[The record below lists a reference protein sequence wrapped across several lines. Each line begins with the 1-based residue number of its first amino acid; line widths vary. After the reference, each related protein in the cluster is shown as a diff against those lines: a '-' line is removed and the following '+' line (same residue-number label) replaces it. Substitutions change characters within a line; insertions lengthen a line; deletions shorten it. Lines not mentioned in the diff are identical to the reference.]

1 MNDTYESVEQLEN
14 NTCTPFVRKLVEF
27 IEEPSTKHIV
37 SWSPNGKSFV
47 IWDPGQF
54 STVILPNYF
63 KHGNLS
69 SFVRQL
75 NQYGFHKCS
84 QKRYEFSHEL
94 FQRDQ
99 PELWVGIQRNR
110 PVGVVK
116 DKRFVKSPNLICYNP
131 VFGLPFVPEEY
142 LLSDLGE
149 ILYRKNESLKETVAR
164 QQEENEVLKKRLREY
179 EAELVSLQAQ
189 FISRFGSMVVSTS
202 QRDENFVRGRY
213 DEENETTAHD
223 NLQTIENIKTTL
235 GCFQSEED
243 SFDESSKRDFQSFG
257 NVRRS
262 NFAYLI
268 SQNLDDEESVKFSS
282 SGNLHKS
289 RLSSDDVSEG
299 FQGYVVGEQRNVNM
313 DNPSTEFSYPKV
325 FSYQESFNQ
334 DSSSLKN
341 LVESLHQETKAVLG
355 KHERFES
362 GSSSMLYFPKLLR
375 TDEDRE
381 VVTDSLPQVVT
392 DKEELQENVL
402 FPNSHLATAS
412 DNNAVLSSHNDYGQL
427 NTEIANSF
435 DFPRDSEE
443 NSQGKILSP
452 QDWPLLEKSMD
463 ELSANLSSM
472 SFSATLA
479 ATMQQIE
486 DEQYDE
492 KKGTTLK
499 E

>member
-1 MNDTYESVEQLEN
+1 MNDTYESGEQLDN
-14 NTCTPFVRKLVEF
+14 NTCTPFIRKLVEF
-27 IEEPSTKHIV
+27 IEEPSTNHIV

-47 IWDPGQF
+47 VWDPGQF

-164 QQEENEVLKKRLREY
+164 QQEENEILKKRLREY

-189 FISRFGSMVVSTS
+189 FISKFGSMVVSRN
-202 QRDENFVRGRY
+202 QRGENFARGRY
-213 DEENETTAHD
+213 DEDEENETTAPNE

-257 NVRRS
+257 TARKS
-262 NFAYLI
+262 NFAYLL
-268 SQNLDDEESVKFSS
+268 SQNLDEEDSVKFSS
-282 SGNLHKS
+282 SGNFHKLRVS
-289 RLSSDDVSEG
+289 GHNVSEG
-299 FQGYVVGEQRNVNM
+299 YALGEQQGNMNM
-313 DNPSTEFSYPKV
+313 DNPSAEFSYPRA
-325 FSYQESFNQ
+325 FPFQESFNQ

-341 LVESLHQETKAVLG
+341 LMESLHQETKAVLG

-375 TDEDRE
+375 TDEHHEVVSDSLPE
-381 VVTDSLPQVVT
+381 VVTD
-392 DKEELQENVL
+392 
-402 FPNSHLATAS
+402 
-412 DNNAVLSSHNDYGQL
+412 NNAILSSHNEYGQL
-427 NTEIANSF
+427 NTEISNSF

-443 NSQGKILSP
+443 NSQGKIISS

-486 DEQYDE
+486 DEQYHE
-492 KKGTTLK
+492 KEKTTFQ